1 MERGGTLML
10 LPASLGPDGYH
21 CFQSSSNDNS
31 VHATGK
37 DAYYLSEVE
46 SQSHYPLLSAF
57 PTHGYMKKKKKKH
70 PFPFCLCC
78 RQRLSFCRG
87 WKLLIGKN
95 APCPLPAPAAFSCS
109 SLGASLCCCRNQ
121 PAFSAELASWMGW
134 LFWVSRFLGVPISP
148 GC

>member
-1 MERGGTLML
+1 MTPWPGVGLKKGRGSSL
-10 LPASLGPDGYH
+10 LKNTEKTRVSRDPGPPTVISGN
-21 CFQSSSNDNS
+21 QNPP
-31 VHATGK
+31 
-37 DAYYLSEVE
+37 LS
-46 SQSHYPLLSAF
+46 F
-57 PTHGYMKKKKKKH
+57 PHPRLYEEKKKKKKH

-95 APCPLPAPAAFSCS
+95 APCPLPAPAAFPCS

>member
-46 SQSHYPLLSAF
+46 SQSHCPLLSAF
-57 PTHGYMKKKKKKH
+57 PTHGYMKKKKKKNTLFH
-70 PFPFCLCC
+70 
-78 RQRLSFCRG
+78 S
-87 WKLLIGKN
+87 
-95 APCPLPAPAAFSCS
+95 AFVVDNVSPSVGAGSC
-109 SLGASLCCCRNQ
+109 
-121 PAFSAELASWMGW
+121 
-134 LFWVSRFLGVPISP
+134 
-148 GC
+148 